1 MILEHDNFILE
12 ELLSVVPALFF
23 RVCIQT
29 KSATSSLY
37 TSSALAARNIA
48 LYFPAIQLSIPFAGA
63 RSTRKVSSYP
73 DFICSV
79 GLLCDQ
85 IITSVFIL
93 FFTSAHF
100 NIVGFHALTIP
111 RIITFLAGKSS
122 VTHRIFLLE
131 WFSPARLSNC
141 LQAHLAAA
149 TLVPHY
155 SSFTVFYRRA
165 RVIRIRAVSRTFAP
179 ARGAAWDWVWSLR
192 SDV

>member
-1 MILEHDNFILE
+1 MVSLDQNLYDVFLVYIQEDLDLYRLGINGPM
-12 ELLSVVPALFF
+12 LSSLTFF

-93 FFTSAHF
+93 W
-100 NIVGFHALTIP
+100 NEVGKEQDYLVE
-111 RIITFLAGKSS
+111 RIT
-122 VTHRIFLLE
+122 T
-131 WFSPARLSNC
+131 
-141 LQAHLAAA
+141 
-149 TLVPHY
+149 
-155 SSFTVFYRRA
+155 
-165 RVIRIRAVSRTFAP
+165 
-179 ARGAAWDWVWSLR
+179 
-192 SDV
+192 